1 MTDPS
6 SPKPPSRALDRSSLE
21 RVLAR
26 AAELQSGTSETG
38 EEFTEEQLLELGREV
53 GLSPQNL
60 RQALAEERT
69 RSIVPDE
76 ERGVAAACSD
86 RAACAA
92 RTVPGKAGEVL
103 AAVDAWMQRQELLIV
118 KRHHADRIVWEPR
131 QDFLVGIKRAFKV
144 GGRDY
149 ALSHAFE
156 VSATVISVDD
166 GRSQVGLDADFRT
179 SRGRSAQQTAVTS
192 LLGASA
198 TASLFHGRTAAVAAA
213 PVLIVPA
220 IGIAGA
226 RISGRI
232 VTRAQLAL
240 EQLLDQLER
249 AEYGRRGPGRCS
261 GRSSQQRSNTTTTV
275 LVAYGTTN
283 SGFRAPARPAW
294 P

>member
-1 MTDPS
+1 MSDPS
-6 SPKPPSRALDRSSLE
+6 SPKLPVRALDRSSLE

-26 AAELQSGTSETG
+26 AAELQSGPNDTG

-69 RSIVPDE
+69 RSIVPDD
-76 ERGVAAACSD
+76 ERGFAASLFGPSRV
-86 RAACAA
+86 RAS
-92 RTVPGKAGEVL
+92 RTVPGKASDVL
-103 AAVDAWMQRQELLIV
+103 AVVDAWMQRQELLIV

-131 QDFLVGIKRAFKV
+131 HDFLVGIKRAFKV

-156 VSATVISVDD
+156 VSATVIAVDEN
-166 GRSQVGLDADFRT
+166 RSQVGLDADFRT
-179 SRGRSAQQTAVTS
+179 NRARSAQQTAVSS
-192 LLGASA
+192 LVGASA
-198 TASLFHGRTAAVAAA
+198 TASLFFMGISAVVAAA
-213 PVLIVPA
+213 PVLIFPA

-226 RISGRI
+226 RAYQGRI

-249 AEYGRRGPGRCS
+249 AEYGRRGGADS
-261 GRSSQQRSNTTTTV
+261 ILGAI
-275 LVAYGTTN
+275 VAAAAALPPRR
-283 SGFRAPARPAW
+283 F
-294 P
+294 

>member
-1 MTDPS
+1 MSDPS
-6 SPKPPSRALDRSSLE
+6 SPKPPVRALDRSSLE

-26 AAELQSGTSETG
+26 AAELQSGPNDTG

-69 RSIVPDE
+69 RSIVPDD
-76 ERGVAAACSD
+76 ERGFAASLFGPS
-86 RAACAA
+86 RARAA
-92 RTVPGKAGEVL
+92 RTVPGRASDVL

-131 QDFLVGIKRAFKV
+131 HDFLVGIKRAFKV

-156 VSATVISVDD
+156 VSATVIAVDEN
-166 GRSQVGLDADFRT
+166 RSQVGLDADFRT
-179 SRGRSAQQTAVTS
+179 NRARSAQQTAVSS
-192 LLGASA
+192 LVGASA
-198 TASLFHGRTAAVAAA
+198 TASLFFMGIAAVVAVA
-213 PVLIVPA
+213 PIVIVPA
-220 IGIAGA
+220 LGIAGA
-226 RISGRI
+226 RAYQGRI

-249 AEYGRRGPGRCS
+249 AEYGRRGPADSILGAI
-261 GRSSQQRSNTTTTV
+261 
-275 LVAYGTTN
+275 VAAAAAIPPRR
-283 SGFRAPARPAW
+283 F
-294 P
+294 